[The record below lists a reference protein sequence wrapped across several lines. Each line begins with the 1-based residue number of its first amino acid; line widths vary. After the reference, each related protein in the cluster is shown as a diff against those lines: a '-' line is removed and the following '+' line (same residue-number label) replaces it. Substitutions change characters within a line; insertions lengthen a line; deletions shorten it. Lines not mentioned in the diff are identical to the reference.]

1 MKKCMLLLMVLACHS
16 LMTAQDTD
24 AELFFNDGTSIEGYG
39 MLHKTD
45 KIKFRIS
52 LDDKPDIWTKL
63 MVKKITFYG
72 FNMSTT
78 FEYVQLKP
86 DEPATLVEVLVDENT
101 KLFSDV
107 TTYYFYANDG
117 MMNGLPT
124 SRSRQQFS
132 ISKIYIQKAGDE
144 FPVALTG
151 NFKRKAKEYF
161 SDCSGLV
168 KKINSGEFRKST
180 VKDMVY
186 YYNDFCAE

>member
-1 MKKCMLLLMVLACHS
+1 MLFFIAFACYGLVTS
-16 LMTAQDTD
+16 QDTD

-86 DEPATLVEVLVDENT
+86 DKPATLVEVLVYENT

-107 TTYYFYANDG
+107 TTYYFYANHG
-117 MMNGLPT
+117 MTNGLPT

-132 ISKIYIQKAGDE
+132 ISKIYIQKEGDE

-151 NFKRKAKEYF
+151 NFRRKVKEYF
-161 SDCSGLV
+161 SDCTGLV
-168 KKINSGEFRKST
+168 NKVNSGEFRKST
-180 VKDMVY
+180 VKDMIY
-186 YYNDFCAE
+186 YYNDFYTE